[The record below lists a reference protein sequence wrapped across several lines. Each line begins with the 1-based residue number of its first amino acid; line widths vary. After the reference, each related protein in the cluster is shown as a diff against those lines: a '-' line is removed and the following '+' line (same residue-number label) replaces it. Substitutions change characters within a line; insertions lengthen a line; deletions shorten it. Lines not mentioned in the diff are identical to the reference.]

1 MKMQLPYL
9 YFTFILCT
17 ISFKAPVM
25 RCQNVTCNSTDLRAL
40 INFSSCIES
49 GIDGWDISSSDCCS
63 WNGVTC
69 DNSTTS
75 SKRVVKLELA
85 RKGLRGSIC
94 KSFEG
99 LDELRILNLSANIL
113 LGYLNPYHFS
123 LQKLEVIDMSNNDFY
138 GQLLHGDDLP
148 SLWYVDLSMNRFG
161 GSIDA
166 TYCSMSPL
174 IEVLNLANNYLIGEV
189 SESFVKCS
197 SLQHLFLNGNQISGS
212 FPKSLLQLRDL
223 RTLKLQENL
232 FSGSLNGGIGN
243 LSKLVEL
250 DLSFNR
256 FNGFLPDV
264 FDQLETL
271 EHFSA
276 RSNQFSG
283 QMPKSLVLDLS
294 QNHLGGSIPYW
305 IGTFKYLLYLNLSSN
320 SLTGEIPEGLTELP
334 SLIDMNISLERF
346 ATKIRSSIPSLDLS
360 YNMLTGHIPPSIGNL
375 RKLYILNLKYNS
387 LSGPIPGSLSRMTN
401 LGTLDLSHNKLSGEI
416 PYTLEELSFLS
427 NFNVSY
433 NQLHGEVP
441 ERGQLRTFPCTSF
454 IGNPGLPCGWFD
466 YSPPAHTLYHTIPPP
481 PVVLPSD
488 KMTIM
493 GWPFVFGVPTGFLI
507 TVGFCFAT
515 GWIFPKPEKRKVRV
529 TRIGR

>member
-1 MKMQLPYL
+1 MQLPYL

-49 GIDGWDISSSDCCS
+49 GIDGWDISSSGCCS

-99 LDELRILNLSANIL
+99 LEELRILNLSANFL
-113 LGYLNPYHFS
+113 TGYLNPYHFS

-138 GQLLHGDDLP
+138 GQLLHGDGLP
-148 SLWYVDLSMNRFG
+148 SLWYVDLSMNRFS

-166 TYCSMSPL
+166 TFCSMSPL
-174 IEVLNLANNYLIGEV
+174 IEVLNLANNYLIREV
-189 SESFVKCS
+189 SESF
-197 SLQHLFLNGNQISGS
+197 
-212 FPKSLLQLRDL
+212 QLRDL

-232 FSGSLNGGIGN
+232 FTGSLNDGIGN
-243 LSKLVEL
+243 LSKLVKL

-271 EHFSA
+271 ELFSA
-276 RSNQFSG
+276 RSNKFSG
-283 QMPKSLVLDLS
+283 QLPKSLVLDLS

-334 SLIDMNISLERF
+334 SLSDMNISLERF
-346 ATKIRSSIPSLDLS
+346 ATKIWSSIPSLDLS
-360 YNMLTGHIPPSIGNL
+360 YNLLTGHIPPSIGNL

-416 PYTLEELSFLS
+416 PDTLEELSFLS
-427 NFNVSY
+427 HFNVSY

-441 ERGQLRTFPCTSF
+441 ERGQLRTFLCTSF
-454 IGNPGLPCGWFD
+454 IGNPGLPCGWGD
-466 YSPPAHTLYHTIPPP
+466 YSPPAQTPPPPPPP